1 MGYPAHAPAA
11 GYPVQSGYGSHAGK
25 GYPAKPYHG
34 AAMHPAGMASHGV
47 TVVTV
52 GKFIIINFVQLT
64 WIILRSDKGR
74 LLYLIK

>member
-64 WIILRSDKGR
+64 
-74 LLYLIK
+74 